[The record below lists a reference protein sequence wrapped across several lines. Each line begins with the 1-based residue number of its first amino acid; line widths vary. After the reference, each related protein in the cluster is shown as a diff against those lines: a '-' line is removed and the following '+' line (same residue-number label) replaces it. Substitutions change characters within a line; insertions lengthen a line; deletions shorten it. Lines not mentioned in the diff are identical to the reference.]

1 MLARILEMGLQISV
15 SATLRGE
22 ETNSQLVELTS
33 FVIIVCRIGSGSQPI
48 INQCSNLLPQIVHQ
62 AT

>member
-15 SATLRGE
+15 SATLQGE
-22 ETNSQLVELTS
+22 ETNSTGGIDI
-33 FVIIVCRIGSGSQPI
+33 FVIIVCRIGGGSQPI

>member
-1 MLARILEMGLQISV
+1 MLARILEMGLQILV

-22 ETNSQLVELTS
+22 ETNSTGGIDT